1 MRLMIFLFAL
11 LLSQAL
17 MARPYQVELIIF
29 SQPSERGMQN
39 EYWPWINPI
48 DPPTNARLGGSE
60 ALPALPESKNH
71 LNLIARHISQAPG
84 YQVLTHRSWI
94 QEMTDRPGKPVY
106 LVANPYTIGTG
117 GADRPTK
124 APLYQVT
131 ATLSFSVNRYI
142 DLAMDLVIRDPLS
155 ANHQQKNTYHS
166 DDRFT
171 YYEIKQKR
179 RTKSGTLNYLDH
191 PHIGVLI
198 QFTPVPTA

>member
-29 SQPSERGMQN
+29 SQPTEQGMQN

-48 DPPTNARLGGSE
+48 DPPANARLVGSE
-60 ALPALPESKNH
+60 LLPDLSGSKNH
-71 LNLIARHISQAPG
+71 LNLIARHISQTPG
-84 YQVLTHRSWI
+84 YAILTHRSWI